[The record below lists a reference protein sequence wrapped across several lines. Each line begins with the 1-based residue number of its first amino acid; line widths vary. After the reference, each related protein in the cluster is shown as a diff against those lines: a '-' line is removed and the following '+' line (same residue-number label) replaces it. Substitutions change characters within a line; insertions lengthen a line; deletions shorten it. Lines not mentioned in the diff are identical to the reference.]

1 MKLTKKSKIELPGVS
16 LSVKD
21 LQALLPICI
30 HGLPDIDI
38 PEETRDVL
46 STLVCLSINPM
57 RPGFE
62 MLEII

>member
-38 PEETRDVL
+38 PEETRD
-46 STLVCLSINPM
+46 
-57 RPGFE
+57 
-62 MLEII
+62 